1 MTLGCDAAEA
11 ADSMDMVRLRRRDLG
26 AISAR
31 SRHDLGAIS
40 ARSRRDLGLAWF
52 DERMSSDSEEPGAVM
67 NVHSR
72 SSAEK
77 SMRSP
82 PRCWWMK
89 TARIVHDP

>member
-11 ADSMDMVRLRRRDLG
+11 ADGIDMVRLRT
-26 AISAR
+26 
-31 SRHDLGAIS
+31 HDLGAIS

-77 SMRSP
+77 SIRSL